1 MRPSSL
7 AITLLISVI
16 SPAAFAQ
23 QPATSWDAVEHA
35 RGKSIVV
42 VHKDN
47 HSQTG
52 RLEHVSED
60 SLTLNEHRIVIR
72 RDDIRQ
78 VYARTGRSRKRGA
91 LWGLTIGAGSGAI
104 LGAASTQ
111 PCDACIISF
120 SRGEGAA
127 VGATAGAAMGS
138 IIGVLVGGGRKQVL
152 LYDSGLT
159 SVKCDRI
166 EAMRRQDFS
175 KTIRQWATR
184 HR

>member
-1 MRPSSL
+1 MRPSPL
-7 AITLLISVI
+7 AITLLISAM

-23 QPATSWDAVEHA
+23 QRATSWDVVEHA

-47 HSQTG
+47 RSQTG
-52 RLEHVSED
+52 KLEQVSED
-60 SLTLNEHRIVIR
+60 SLTLNEQERRIVIR

-91 LWGLTIGAGSGAI
+91 LLGLTIGAGSGAI
-104 LGAASTQ
+104 LGTASTQ

-127 VGATAGAAMGS
+127 VGATAGAAVGS

-152 LYDSGLT
+152 LYDSG
-159 SVKCDRI
+159 
-166 EAMRRQDFS
+166 
-175 KTIRQWATR
+175 ATVAG
-184 HR
+184 H